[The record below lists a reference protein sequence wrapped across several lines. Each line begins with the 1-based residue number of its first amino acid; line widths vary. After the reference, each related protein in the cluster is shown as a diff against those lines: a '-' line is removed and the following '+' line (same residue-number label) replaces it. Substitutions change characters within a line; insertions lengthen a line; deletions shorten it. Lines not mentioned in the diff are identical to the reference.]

1 METNLLLKTY
11 LKRLKLPAMAREVDK
26 VVAEASTAN
35 LPYDRFLLALAEHE
49 VLAREQNT
57 LRQRI
62 RRAGFPVLKTIDSY
76 DFTLIPTLPKVEVLH
91 LAECRYIGEA
101 RNVCLIGNPGTGK
114 THLGIGLGIAACRHG
129 YHVRFFTAAGLV
141 NQMIEARAEHR
152 LSRFERQLSKAD
164 LVVLD
169 ELGYVPFTREAAD
182 LLFGFCSDRYERASL
197 LVTSNLEF
205 EQWGEVFGDARL
217 TGALVDRLTHRAA
230 ILPMVGESIRF
241 RQAQARQQ
249 GAPVLA
255 EAPMLTIEQI
265 TPAATADPVRPPGHR
280 RRIRRATDAATAP
293 STADGA
299 VEASTGLGK
308 ATGAI
313 AAGIAPDQVP
323 T

>member
-1 METNLLLKTY
+1 METNLLLKAY
-11 LKRLKLPAMAREVDK
+11 LKRLKLPTMAREVDK
-26 VVAEASTAN
+26 VVTEASTAN
-35 LPYDRFLLALAEHE
+35 LPYDRFLLALTEHE

-62 RRAGFPVLKTIDSY
+62 RRAGFPVLKTIDSF
-76 DFTLIPTLPKVEVLH
+76 DFTVLPSLPKVEVLQ
-91 LAECRYIGEA
+91 LAESRYIGEA
-101 RNVCLIGNPGTGK
+101 RNVCLVGNPGTGK
-114 THLGIGLGIAACRHG
+114 THLAIGLGIAACRHG

-205 EQWGEVFGDARL
+205 EQWTEVFGDPRL

-230 ILPMVGESIRF
+230 ILPMVGESYRF
-241 RQAQARQQ
+241 RQAQARHH
-249 GAPVLA
+249 GTPAPAEAAPV
-255 EAPMLTIEQI
+255 TIEQI
-265 TPAATADPVRPPGHR
+265 TPAAAPEPVRPPGHR
-280 RRIRRATDAATAP
+280 RRSRRPVEESTPPVNPPAP
-293 STADGA
+293 SGESTGSLEATGA
-299 VEASTGLGK
+299 ASASTG
-308 ATGAI
+308 
-313 AAGIAPDQVP
+313 PDGHP
-323 T
+323 G